1 MKLKALAGAIPG
13 EVRIIGNE
21 DTEILA
27 LCADSREVSPGALFF
42 CTPGLRMDAH
52 DFAPQAVK
60 NGAVALVVERVLP
73 IDQLQVVVEDGR

>member
-42 CTPGLRMDAH
+42 CTPGPVSYTHLSLTEPA
-52 DFAPQAVK
+52 
-60 NGAVALVVERVLP
+60 
-73 IDQLQVVVEDGR
+73 